1 MLIPL
6 WAESPGRAQEDREEE
21 VLLLTERSTEGFLS
35 EVTSQLHP

>member
-6 WAESPGRAQEDREEE
+6 WAKSRRRVQEDREEQ

-35 EVTSQLHP
+35 EVTFQLDP